1 MLLQGFTGT
10 FLYRFQKEQDMTD
23 KQIHETAIR
32 LLEGGREFYDGH
44 WFRAI
49 KVAGNILPCDQ
60 CEMDSLCTREVI
72 SLCAELDSIASS
84 RCMLI
89 LADGKGWKI
98 K

>member
-1 MLLQGFTGT
+1 MN
-10 FLYRFQKEQDMTD
+10 MTD

-49 KVAGNILPCDQ
+49 KVSGDILPCDL
-60 CEMDSLCTREVI
+60 CKMDSICTSEVA
-72 SLCAELDSIASS
+72 SLCAELDAIACS

-89 LADGKGWKI
+89 LADGKRR
-98 K
+98 